1 MKSKTEYLVD
11 LIFEKLLT
19 YKRRKIILKKNELK
33 EFINSLSRD
42 K

>member
-1 MKSKTEYLVD
+1 MKSKAEYLVD
-11 LIFEKLLT
+11 LIFEKLLN
-19 YKRRKIILKKNELK
+19 YKKRKIILKKNDLK